1 MSVSKLVR
9 RYMFS
14 CVFFIIY
21 NVLLSIS
28 DDVAKQSMVD
38 KLNESGITYQVYN
51 VNNYDRFKELKEQN
65 VPVVETDDLNPE
77 DIE

>member
-1 MSVSKLVR
+1 
-9 RYMFS
+9 MFS